1 MSSCESQGST
11 PDLKT
16 PKKLDKNTHLITKLL
31 TTLEQ
36 RSSSNSNEEE
46 EDEEEED
53 DEDTENENEQEN
65 DEEGRTWADENPIT
79 QEEIE
84 DIWADKSPEYR
95 AATPTYIRKQFGKD
109 VIAQKYGKVGSKT
122 KKRQR
127 KPIELE
133 QDLMA
138 GLQVEFSRTS
148 LDPNP
153 DNDKPSPS
161 NEYAKLKANPIFNP
175 DMSLN
180 LNELARQSENTS
192 LNSCRKSSNWL
203 SKSKRPQ
210 QQSANMEIP
219 QPFSANYS
227 SSSSCSPQ
235 SREHS
240 VSPMYGPQSHQI
252 TCCSDAPCS
261 CSCTNLN
268 SQLNYKQNFQI
279 KPKAGGEEEEEEYDD
294 EIEHLNLRKSIHDSK
309 SSTKSLHS
317 YLPQFSR
324 SAVGGS
330 KFLTNCHPYNP
341 EEYDGLEFESR
352 FESGNLAKAVQ
363 ITPAY
368 YELYL
373 RPDLY
378 TSRSRQWF
386 YFRVRKTKRNML
398 YR

>member
-1 MSSCESQGST
+1 DKSAATQSSNKNQNNYDDSSDSDVSSCESQGST
-11 PDLKT
+11 PDLKS
-16 PKKLDKNTHLITKLL
+16 PKRLDKNKHLITKLL

-46 EDEEEED
+46 EEEED
-53 DEDTENENEQEN
+53 DDEDEDSDNERDN
-65 DEEGRTWADENPIT
+65 DEDGGDKSNTWADENPVT

-109 VIAQKYGKVGSKT
+109 VIAQKYGK
-122 KKRQR
+122 
-127 KPIELE
+127 
-133 QDLMA
+133 
-138 GLQVEFSRTS
+138 
-148 LDPNP
+148 
-153 DNDKPSPS
+153 
-161 NEYAKLKANPIFNP
+161 
-175 DMSLN
+175 
-180 LNELARQSENTS
+180 
-192 LNSCRKSSNWL
+192 
-203 SKSKRPQ
+203 
-210 QQSANMEIP
+210 
-219 QPFSANYS
+219 
-227 SSSSCSPQ
+227 
-235 SREHS
+235 
-240 VSPMYGPQSHQI
+240 
-252 TCCSDAPCS
+252 
-261 CSCTNLN
+261 
-268 SQLNYKQNFQI
+268 
-279 KPKAGGEEEEEEYDD
+279 
-294 EIEHLNLRKSIHDSK
+294 
-309 SSTKSLHS
+309 
-317 YLPQFSR
+317 FSR

-398 YR
+398 YRFSIVNLIKSDSLYNDGMRPLMYSTHNAKTRNEGWVRCGDNICYYRNDDE